1 MQTEQD
7 LRLLDEPTP
16 ESSIYLLFG
25 DINNE
30 SVADASSWL
39 LQANFEKKKPKQLT
53 LLINSPG
60 GDLHAAF
67 AFIELMRGSSIP
79 IHTVALGQICSA
91 GLFIF
96 MAGAKGHRTLT
107 PTCTIMSHTYVTGIE
122 GDHHALISIA
132 KELNWTHERILRHY
146 VRETGLDEETIKEKL
161 IGKGDFFFSPEEAIK
176 LNLADSIKG
185 L

>member
-1 MQTEQD
+1 MEETSGVFEQD
-7 LRLLDEPTP
+7 SP
-16 ESSIYLLFG
+16 ESSVYILFG
-25 DINNE
+25 GIDTE
-30 SVADASSWL
+30 AAASACAWI
-39 LQANFEKKKPKQLT
+39 LQANFEKKKPKHLT

-67 AFIELMRGSSIP
+67 SLIEMMRGSSIP
-79 IHTVALGQICSA
+79 VHTVALGQICSA

-96 MAGAKGHRTLT
+96 MAGEKGHRTLT
-107 PTCTIMSHTYVTGIE
+107 PTCTIMSHTYATGIE

-161 IGKGDFFFSPEEAIK
+161 IGRGDFFFSPEEALK
-176 LNLADSIKG
+176 LNLADSIKC